1 LAAYLAC
8 WRVRRAGVA
17 GCLPLCPRAA
27 GADFLAALGDD
38 AALVDWA
45 ALGLE
50 LGFLVADGDLRG
62 LVVTAEGL
70 LPALRVRT
78 WGAGPAVGV
87 GCTRVSV
94 GCVVSPR
101 SRAIARIILRM
112 ASPYR

>member
-50 LGFLVADGDLRG
+50 LGFLVAGDDLRG
-62 LVVTAEGL
+62 LVVATERL
-70 LPALRVRT
+70 LPRGRVGS
-78 WGAGPAVGV
+78 WSAGPAVGV
-87 GCTRVSV
+87 GCTGVSK

-112 ASPYR
+112 TSPYW